1 MLQLPV
7 EVDEAAAVKCWIR
20 IWPPLEVS
28 NSELEQRPLCK
39 RKERTVSISMTSV
52 GECHF
57 RVTRY
62 TKSQNLAVFC
72 RLQALPFQNN
82 YNSL

>member
-39 RKERTVSISMTSV
+39 RKERIVSTMGIGGTLIDILML
-52 GECHF
+52 F
-57 RVTRY
+57 IPL
-62 TKSQNLAVFC
+62 NLD
-72 RLQALPFQNN
+72 
-82 YNSL
+82 

>member
-39 RKERTVSISMTSV
+39 RKERIVNTMGTGDTLTNILISFFLPYILIKPFNLSIFLYFYLN
-52 GECHF
+52 E
-57 RVTRY
+57 
-62 TKSQNLAVFC
+62 
-72 RLQALPFQNN
+72 P
-82 YNSL
+82 

>member
-39 RKERTVSISMTSV
+39 RKERIVSTMGIGGTLIDILMLFYLKFGLNHLTFLLSFT
-52 GECHF
+52 F
-57 RVTRY
+57 I
-62 TKSQNLAVFC
+62 
-72 RLQALPFQNN
+72 
-82 YNSL
+82 